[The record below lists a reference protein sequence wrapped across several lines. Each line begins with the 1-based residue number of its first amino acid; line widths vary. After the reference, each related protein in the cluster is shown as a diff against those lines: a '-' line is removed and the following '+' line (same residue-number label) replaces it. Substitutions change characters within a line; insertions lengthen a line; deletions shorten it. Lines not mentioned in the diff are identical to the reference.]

1 MKDSGVV
8 AKSTYN
14 ASSQPSNT
22 YTINNHRWNHGTEV
36 INTVTPTE
44 KEGHGGKTGTS
55 WESDST
61 ASPVAISRPVWALQ
75 WICQSRVCKLLWV
88 HPPRAQW
95 VNFLYQFQEFFL
107 SRPSGRRICIS
118 RPTDLD
124 IITSEREITLVEQLA
139 LRAICCTSAPF
150 MAVCGPETRSALR
163 SLQAADLFRSG
174 YLNLISLQRVLM
186 VPSCS
191 LDRLPWNAVWWNEV
205 GRSCQDAQERKKVLR
220 VEIKNVEIRR
230 GQIYS
235 SRVHSYLCSVS

>member
-1 MKDSGVV
+1 MEEKRERLESPIR
-8 AKSTYN
+8 
-14 ASSQPSNT
+14 QP
-22 YTINNHRWNHGTEV
+22 HRWRSHVLFERFSGSANHACANCCGYILHV
-36 INTVTPTE
+36 RS
-44 KEGHGGKTGTS
+44 GG
-55 WESDST
+55 
-61 ASPVAISRPVWALQ
+61 
-75 WICQSRVCKLLWV
+75 
-88 HPPRAQW
+88 
-95 VNFLYQFQEFFL
+95 NFLYQFQEFFL

-191 LDRLPWNAVWWNEV
+191 LDRLPWSAVWWNEV